1 MRETDIKRLA
11 QQRALLDFPALLR
24 FLQTSL
30 VPELRLRGHSSALVH
45 HAIEP
50 LTKMKFLSGAAQVS
64 ACDIMVQLE
73 LASLVVI
80 VDDQRTVCSEH
91 DVSNKI
97 QPLCVDSASW

>member
-64 ACDIMVQLE
+64 ACDIMVQ
-73 LASLVVI
+73 ALVVI

-97 QPLCVDSASW
+97 QPPCGDSASCNW